1 MTTLGMA
8 LFFLM
13 SVSAVYPIVTAE
25 LEDETELLGRMA
37 PYRGVL
43 GILGLL
49 WGVVAITMSSQ
60 LGMIAYVI
68 LIFEI
73 LLGAMLGYSW
83 LNGVLSGSDSE
94 ADTAARIKSQVYAI
108 PMGVLG
114 IALSALWLAYLTN
127 AW

>member
-13 SVSAVYPIVTAE
+13 SVSAVYPVVTAE
-25 LEDETELLGRMA
+25 REDEIVLLGRMS

-43 GILGLL
+43 GFLGLI
-49 WGVVAITMSSQ
+49 WGAVALTMSSQ
-60 LGMIAYVI
+60 LGLIANII

-73 LLGAMLGYSW
+73 ILGAMLGYSW
-83 LNGVLSGSDSE
+83 LNGVLTS
-94 ADTAARIKSQVYAI
+94 ADAETDAAARIKSQVYAI

-114 IALSALWLAYLTN
+114 IALSALWLATLTN
-127 AW
+127 A